1 MVLKYQRGT
10 PRPNRMLCIICSEAA
25 RVRNAMSVRMI
36 PGVIDTSVI
45 HHRSPPTDRCTVFNP
60 GSGREWKESSGV
72 PVSGWRLEIYPYG
85 RESSGYGDAS
95 DIPDDRRDYQ
105 SCRSSA
111 RAVSPSLDPEDV
123 AYGDN
128 FGRNRYGNVNPALE
142 SGWDNGGAPEDEP
155 QGAQQSNRMEE

>member
-1 MVLKYQRGT
+1 VVLKYQRGT

-85 RESSGYGDAS
+85 WESSGCGDAM
-95 DIPDDRRDYQ
+95 DITDHRTEYQ
-105 SCRSSA
+105 SFRHPP
-111 RAVSPSLDPEDV
+111 VPFPLPSTPED
-123 AYGDN
+123 
-128 FGRNRYGNVNPALE
+128 FITEEGRPHKKPCIIRC
-142 SGWDNGGAPEDEP
+142 
-155 QGAQQSNRMEE
+155 R